1 MADGWHAGVMGLF
14 DSILGRSKPA
24 RPDLDQLFAL
34 PSASLS
40 LDASLGFTPTG
51 SGSVAFR
58 APEGRAFA
66 DVQSEVQALLDAGQG
81 PKVEAVVDSYGYTWL
96 VCRTDPP
103 DAATLVTD
111 LHAVNSTLQDSGFGP
126 TLLCSLVSFADDT
139 GRRLALVYLFKQ
151 GTFYPF
157 APAVGTGTTIDGAA
171 PQRRDN
177 LLEIQVRDLL
187 KGELRIEPEVAR
199 WFAVWG
205 APGL

>member
-1 MADGWHAGVMGLF
+1 MGFL
-14 DSILGRSKPA
+14 DSLLGRSKPA
-24 RPDLDQLFAL
+24 KPDLDQLFAL
-34 PSASLS
+34 PSAAITLEAS
-40 LDASLGFTPTG
+40 LDFRATG
-51 SGSVAFR
+51 VGSVAFR

-66 DVQSEVQALLDAGQG
+66 DVQADVQALLDADQG
-81 PKVEAVVDSYGYTWL
+81 PKVEVTVDTYGYTWL

-103 DAATLVTD
+103 DLAALVTD
-111 LHAVNSTLQDSGFGP
+111 LHAVNSTLADSGFGP
-126 TLLCSLVSFADDT
+126 TLLCSLASFTDGSRT
-139 GRRLALVYLFKQ
+139 LGLVYLFKQ

-157 APAVGTGTTIDGAA
+157 APALGGTPTIEGST

-187 KGELRIEPEVAR
+187 TDDLRVEPQTSR